1 MSDPRSKH
9 VLALSAQR
17 LAFPALL
24 GGAVCIA
31 FAPIFVRL
39 SETGPIATAFYR
51 MALSLPLLW
60 AWMKFLPG
68 SADRRPR
75 SVGDYGVLILA
86 GVFFAADLAVWHWSI
101 TLTAVANATL
111 FANFAPVFVT
121 LGSWWLFGER
131 FTRTFLVSI
140 GLGIA
145 GAAILMGDS
154 LNLRAQNFAGD
165 VLGLTAAVFYGAYLL
180 TVSRLRR
187 SFSTAVIMTW
197 SGLAS
202 AAILLPLA
210 WVSGDVLFP
219 VSAYGW
225 GVLVALALLSHAG
238 GQSLIAHALAHLSA
252 AFSSVSLLL
261 QPVVAS
267 LLAWLLLAEPLRAWQ
282 GIGGL
287 LVLAAIALARHTGR
301 ATTSAA
307 V

>member
-1 MSDPRSKH
+1 M
-9 VLALSAQR
+9 
-17 LAFPALL
+17 AFPALL

-39 SETGPIATAFYR
+39 SETGPVATAFYR

-60 AWMKFLPG
+60 AWMSMLPG
-68 SADRRPR
+68 AAVRRPR
-75 SVGDYGVLILA
+75 SWRDYGVLLLA
-86 GVFFAADLAVWHWSI
+86 GVFFAADLTVWHWSI
-101 TLTAVANATL
+101 KLTAVANATL

-154 LNLRAQNFAGD
+154 LNLHAQNFAGD
-165 VLGLTAAVFYGAYLL
+165 SLGLTAAVFYGAYLL

-197 SGLAS
+197 SGAVS

-210 WVSGDVLFP
+210 WLSGDALFP
-219 VSAYGW
+219 ASAFGW
-225 GVLVALALLSHAG
+225 GILIALAVFSHAG

-261 QPVVAS
+261 QPVVAT

-282 GIGGL
+282 GIGGC
-287 LVLAAIALARHTGR
+287 LVLASIALARHGGR
-301 ATTSAA
+301 ASIRTT

>member
-1 MSDPRSKH
+1 MSFRRSIP
-9 VLALSAQR
+9 SATFFAER

-60 AWMKFLPG
+60 AWLNLLP
-68 SADRRPR
+68 SAAVRRPQSPR
-75 SVGDYGVLILA
+75 DYGVLILA

-101 TLTAVANATL
+101 KLTAVANATL

-219 VSAYGW
+219 VTAYGW
-225 GVLVALALLSHAG
+225 GILVALAVFSHAG

-252 AFSSVSLLL
+252 AFSSVGLLL
-261 QPVVAS
+261 QPVVATF
-267 LLAWLLLAEPLRAWQ
+267 LAWLLLAEPLRAWQ
-282 GIGGL
+282 GVGGF
-287 LVLAAIALARHTGR
+287 LVLAAIALARHGGR
-301 ATTSAA
+301 TTTRAA
-307 V
+307 G

>member
-1 MSDPRSKH
+1 MFDPRCKH
-9 VLALSAQR
+9 AATFSAQR

-68 SADRRPR
+68 SAVRRPP
-75 SVGDYGVLILA
+75 SLGDYGVLVLA
-86 GVFFAADLAVWHWSI
+86 GVFFASDLAVWHWSI
-101 TLTAVANATL
+101 KLTAVANATL

-154 LNLRAQNFAGD
+154 LNLHTQNFAGD

-197 SGLAS
+197 SGAAS

-219 VSAYGW
+219 VSAYGC
-225 GVLVALALLSHAG
+225 VILLALALFSHAG

-282 GIGGL
+282 GLGGL
-287 LVLAAIALARHTGR
+287 MVLAAIALARHGGR
-301 ATTSAA
+301 TTTSAA
-307 V
+307 I

>member
-9 VLALSAQR
+9 VLTLSAQR

-24 GGAVCIA
+24 SGAVCIA

-39 SETGPIATAFYR
+39 SETGPVATAFYR
-51 MALSLPLLW
+51 MALSLPLLL
-60 AWMKFLPG
+60 AWMNLLPG
-68 SADRRPR
+68 SAVRRPR

-101 TLTAVANATL
+101 KLTAVANATL

-145 GAAILMGDS
+145 GATILMGDS
-154 LNLRAQNFAGD
+154 LNLHAQNFAGD

-197 SGLAS
+197 SGSAS

-219 VSAYGW
+219 VSAFGW
-225 GVLVALALLSHAG
+225 GILVALALFSHAG

-261 QPVVAS
+261 QPVVAT

-282 GIGGL
+282 GLGGL
-287 LVLAAIALARHTGR
+287 MVLAAIALARHSGR
-301 ATTSAA
+301 ATTSA
-307 V
+307 VD